1 MKVYEAL
8 AQAFVDE
15 GTEDVFSVMGD
26 ANMMWLSTIATLPGI
41 RNHHARHEASA
52 LAMADGY
59 ARAAGRVGVATVTC
73 GPGLTNL
80 ATSLVAA
87 VRYRCPLV
95 LFAGD
100 TPAGDTDG
108 IQSLDQRRFAEAC
121 GAEARI
127 ITSPQTALSEA
138 ARAFRTARVRRTPV
152 VLNVPM
158 DVQEQEL
165 PSEYAYAPLPHHAAD
180 EGFLPDE
187 RTLDRLAGLL
197 ASADRPVIVLG
208 RGALEPD
215 VREDVARLA
224 DRTGALVATT
234 LLAKGAWGQRPWGLD
249 VAGTFSSSRTSGL
262 LSEADVVLAV
272 GASLNEFTT
281 VNGTIFGSARVA
293 QIVDVPTPVAHGSVR
308 IEVQAVGLAG
318 PTVRALDAM
327 LAAGEHRAT
336 GLRTSATAARIA
348 EPEPRDDYATG
359 TAAPDELD
367 PRDVA
372 AVIESHLADD
382 ELIVHGAGHFWA
394 FTIHGLSG
402 GAARRF
408 VFTNGFGACGQ
419 ALPVAVGATV
429 ARRDVPVTYIEGDT
443 SLLMAIQELET
454 AARLRLPLRII
465 VMNDGAMGAEL
476 HKLRIRGA
484 PTDDAIVPDPGFVA
498 TAEALGVRAH
508 RPKTLAALAEALA
521 VDVSDGP
528 VLIDV
533 PISRDVIALSGVT
546 VPGYH

>member
-26 ANMMWLSTIATLPGI
+26 ANMMWLSTISGLPGV
-41 RNHHARHEASA
+41 RNHHARHEAGA

-59 ARAAGRVGVATVTC
+59 VRASGRVGVATVTC

-87 VRYRCPLV
+87 VRYRCPVV

-100 TPAGDTDG
+100 TPVGDTDG
-108 IQSLDQRRFAEAC
+108 IQSLDQVRFVEAC
-121 GAEARI
+121 GAEARLVN
-127 ITSPQTALSEA
+127 SPRTALAEV
-138 ARAFRTARVRRTPV
+138 ARAFRTARVRRIPV

-158 DVQEQEL
+158 DVQEQDL
-165 PSEYAYAPLPHHAAD
+165 PGDYRYERLPIHAAG

-197 ASADRPVIVLG
+197 ASANRPVILLG

-215 VREDVARLA
+215 VRDDIERLA
-224 DRTGALVATT
+224 DRVGALVATT
-234 LLAKGAWGQRPWGLD
+234 LLAKGAWGRRPWGLD
-249 VAGTFSSSRTSGL
+249 VAGTFSGSRTSGV
-262 LSEADVVLAV
+262 LSEADVVLAI

-293 QIVDVPTPVAHGSVR
+293 QIVDVPTPVAHSTVR
-308 IEVQAVGLAG
+308 IEIQAVGLAG
-318 PTVRALDAM
+318 PTVQALDAM
-327 LAAGEHRAT
+327 LSTGGHVTT
-336 GLRTSATAARIA
+336 GLRTSAMA
-348 EPEPRDDYATG
+348 ERLATSEPRDDYATG
-359 TAAPDELD
+359 RTADGELD

-372 AVIESHLADD
+372 AVIEDGLAPD
-382 ELIVHGAGHFWA
+382 ELVIHGAGHFWA
-394 FTIHGLSG
+394 FTVHALSG
-402 GAARRF
+402 GDARRF
-408 VFTNGFGACGQ
+408 IFTNGFGACGQ

-429 ARRDVPVTYIEGDT
+429 ARDDVPVTCIEGDT
-443 SLLMAIQELET
+443 SLLMNLQELET

-476 HKLRIRGA
+476 HKLRVRGA
-484 PTDDAIVPDPGFVA
+484 AVSDAVIDDPGFVA
-498 TAEALGVRAH
+498 AAEALGMRAY
-508 RPKTLAALAEALA
+508 RPRTLEEVAKAMLE
-521 VDVSDGP
+521 DVSHGP
-528 VLIDV
+528 VLIDI
-533 PISRDVIALSGVT
+533 PISRDIVALSGVT

>member
-8 AQAFVDE
+8 ARAFVDE

-26 ANMMWLSTIATLPGI
+26 ANMMWLSTISGLPGV
-41 RNHHARHEASA
+41 RNHHARHEAGA

-59 ARAAGRVGVATVTC
+59 VRASGRIGVATVTC

-100 TPAGDTDG
+100 TPGGDTDG
-108 IQSLDQRRFAEAC
+108 IQSLDQVRFAEAC

-127 ITSPQTALSEA
+127 ITSPRTALAEV
-138 ARAFRTARVRRTPV
+138 ARAFRTARVRRVPV

-158 DVQEQEL
+158 DVQEQDL
-165 PSEYAYAPLPHHAAD
+165 PGEYAYTPLPVPAAG

-187 RTLDRLAGLL
+187 PTVDRLAGLL
-197 ASADRPVIVLG
+197 ASADRPVILIG

-215 VREDVARLA
+215 IRADVERLA
-224 DRTGALVATT
+224 DRIGALVATT
-234 LLAKGAWGQRPWGLD
+234 LLAKGAWGRRPWGLD
-249 VAGTFSSSRTSGL
+249 VAGTFSSSSTSGL

-281 VNGTIFGSARVA
+281 VNGTIFGSARIA
-293 QIVDVPTPVAHGSVR
+293 QIVDVPTPVAHGTVR
-308 IEVQAVGLAG
+308 VEIQAVGLAG

-327 LAAGEHRAT
+327 LAAGDHRSA
-336 GLRTSATAARIA
+336 GLRTPATAARLA

-359 TAAPDELD
+359 AAAGDELD

-372 AVIESHLADD
+372 AVIEDGLADE
-382 ELIVHGAGHFWA
+382 ELVVHGAGHFWA
-394 FTIHGLSG
+394 FTIHALSG
-402 GAARRF
+402 GSARRF

-419 ALPVAVGATV
+419 ALPVAIGAVV
-429 ARRDVPVTYIEGDT
+429 ARRDVPVTCIEGDT
-443 SLLMAIQELET
+443 SLLMNLQELET

-484 PTDDAIVPDPGFVA
+484 PVEDAIVPDPGFVA
-498 TAEALGVRAH
+498 AAEALGVRAY
-508 RPKTLAALAEALA
+508 RPRTLEELAKALIE
-521 VDVSDGP
+521 DVTDGP

-533 PISRDVIALSGVT
+533 PISRDVVALSGVT